1 MFYFTSN
8 GKVNKTKHNHMFE
21 ATLRCQK
28 DDIFLFYPNIFRWK
42 QDLSWKIS
50 GVIFGHILK
59 KFIYSRFNLHLLT
72 YTVIVFD
79 NSFVKFQTQHKDIF
93 RALICIFCKM
103 WAEKILV
110 WIVDIKSQEQD
121 VAQISTVIWCKKA
134 EKILNLSIHV
144 FWKFVKGGYFN
155 F

>member
-1 MFYFTSN
+1 
-8 GKVNKTKHNHMFE
+8 MFE

-79 NSFVKFQTQHKDIF
+79 NSFVKFQTQH
-93 RALICIFCKM
+93 
-103 WAEKILV
+103 
-110 WIVDIKSQEQD
+110 
-121 VAQISTVIWCKKA
+121 
-134 EKILNLSIHV
+134 
-144 FWKFVKGGYFN
+144 
-155 F
+155 